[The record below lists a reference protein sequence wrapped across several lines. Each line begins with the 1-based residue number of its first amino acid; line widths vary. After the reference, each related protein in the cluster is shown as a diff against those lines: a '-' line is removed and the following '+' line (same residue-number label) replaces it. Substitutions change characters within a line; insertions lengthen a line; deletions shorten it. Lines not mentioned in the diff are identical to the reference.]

1 MKSKVDKES
10 LFAAVKDKQS
20 HESRSAS
27 LGADIDEVKKSK

>member
-1 MKSKVDKES
+1 MKSKIDKES
-10 LFAAVKDKQS
+10 LFAAKDKQS